1 MELFRLL
8 YARTPR
14 ALRLILGLT
23 LISGAANAGLV
34 ALINAGAAAVS
45 SSATATREFFM
56 FLVGLALFL
65 TSKSFAELR
74 GKELIERAVS
84 EQRLR
89 VFRKISEARVAR
101 VEAMSQGEMIAKT
114 TRIFSSIL
122 QASNLLAYGLQSL
135 IMLFFCMLYLLW
147 LSPQAFLV
155 VLAGG
160 TALGATR
167 YLRDKFGQAKQSEV
181 VQREGLQSEYLTSL
195 FQGFKELKINR
206 AKREA
211 LSRDYEE
218 LVNETSDL
226 GVRAARRMVQ
236 GRAIAQATFFI
247 TLGVVVFVV
256 PRFSSLYTFR
266 VLEITA
272 VVLFIV
278 GYMSGFLEVL
288 PVFASSN
295 ASLVSLKK
303 IEADLDAACEDVAP
317 ADAALCERFAAFQ
330 TISARELSFSY
341 EAVEGETPFCFGP
354 VDLDLSRGETVFL
367 VGGNGSGKSTLVK
380 LFTGMYAPGGGTLA
394 VDGTPVGPHNVV
406 ALREA
411 CAVIMSDFHLFG
423 RFYGYDH
430 VEAET
435 VNRLISDMRLTGK
448 VTYADGRFSTLNLS
462 TGQRKR
468 LALIAALIEDK
479 AIYVFDEWAA
489 DQDSHF
495 RRHFYEQVLP
505 ELKRR
510 GKTVLA
516 VTHDETYW
524 DRADRL
530 IRLEYGK
537 MAGS

>member
-1 MELFRLL
+1 MRQI
-8 YARTPR
+8 
-14 ALRLILGLT
+14 LILT

-45 SSATATREFFM
+45 SRSTATREFIM

-65 TSKSFAELR
+65 TSKSFAELQ
-74 GKELIERAVS
+74 GKQLIEQTVS

-89 VFRKISEARVAR
+89 LFRKISEARVAR
-101 VEAMSQGEMIAKT
+101 IEAMSQGEMIAKT

-122 QASNLLAYGLQSL
+122 QASNHLAYGLQSL

-147 LSPQAFLV
+147 LSIPAFLV
-155 VLAGG
+155 VLTGG
-160 TALGATR
+160 AALGLAR
-167 YLRDKFGQAKQSEV
+167 HLRNQFGRASQTEV

-195 FQGFKELKINR
+195 FQGFKEIKINR

-211 LSRDYEE
+211 LSHDYEE

-226 GVRAARRMVQ
+226 GVHAARKMVQ
-236 GRAIAQATFFI
+236 GRAVAQATFFI

-256 PRFSSLYTFR
+256 PRFSSTYTFR

-295 ASLVSLKK
+295 ASLASLNK
-303 IEADLDAACEDVAP
+303 IEAVLDAAHEDVAP
-317 ADAALCERFAAFQ
+317 VGEELRQRFADFQ
-330 TISARELSFSY
+330 TISARGLSFSY
-341 EAVEGETPFCFGP
+341 DAAEGETPFRFGP
-354 VDLDLSRGETVFL
+354 VDLDLKRGETVFL

-380 LFTGMYAPGGGTLA
+380 LLTGMYAPEGGALE
-394 VDGTPVGPHNVV
+394 VDGTSVGPQNIV

-430 VEAET
+430 VDAEA
-435 VNRLISDMRLTGK
+435 VNALINDMRLTGK
-448 VTYADGRFSTLNLS
+448 VTYAEGRFSTLNLS

-468 LALIAALIEDK
+468 LAMIVALIEDK
-479 AIYVFDEWAA
+479 SLYVFDEWAA

-516 VTHDETYW
+516 VTHDELYW

>member
-1 MELFRLL
+1 MELLRLL
-8 YARTPR
+8 YARSPR
-14 ALRLILGLT
+14 PMRQILILT

-45 SSATATREFFM
+45 SRSTATREFIM

-65 TSKSFAELR
+65 TSKSFAELQ
-74 GKELIERAVS
+74 GKQLIEQTVS

-89 VFRKISEARVAR
+89 LFRKISEARVAR
-101 VEAMSQGEMIAKT
+101 IEAMSQGEMIAKT

-122 QASNLLAYGLQSL
+122 QASNHLAYGLQSL

-147 LSPQAFLV
+147 LSIPAFLV
-155 VLAGG
+155 VLTGG
-160 TALGATR
+160 AALGLAR
-167 YLRDKFGQAKQSEV
+167 HLRNQFGRASQTEV

-195 FQGFKELKINR
+195 FQGFKEIKINR

-211 LSRDYEE
+211 LSHDYEE

-226 GVRAARRMVQ
+226 GVHAARKMVQ
-236 GRAIAQATFFI
+236 GRAVAQATFFI

-256 PRFSSLYTFR
+256 PRFSSTYTFR

-295 ASLVSLKK
+295 ASLASLNK
-303 IEADLDAACEDVAP
+303 IEAVLDAAHEDVAP
-317 ADAALCERFAAFQ
+317 VGEELRQRFADFQ
-330 TISARELSFSY
+330 TISARGLSFSY
-341 EAVEGETPFCFGP
+341 DAAEGETPFRFGP
-354 VDLDLSRGETVFL
+354 VDLDLKRGETVFL

-380 LFTGMYAPGGGTLA
+380 LLTGMYAPEGGALE
-394 VDGTPVGPHNVV
+394 VDGTSVGPQNIV

-430 VEAET
+430 VDAEA
-435 VNRLISDMRLTGK
+435 VNALINDMRLTGK
-448 VTYADGRFSTLNLS
+448 VTYAEGRFSTLNLS

-468 LALIAALIEDK
+468 LAMIVALIEDK
-479 AIYVFDEWAA
+479 SLYVFDEWAA

-516 VTHDETYW
+516 VTHDELYW

>member
-1 MELFRLL
+1 MELVRLL
-8 YARTPR
+8 YARTPGAMR
-14 ALRLILGLT
+14 QILILT

-34 ALINAGAAAVS
+34 ALINAGSAAVS

-56 FLVGLALFL
+56 FLVGLALYL

-74 GKELIERAVS
+74 GKELIEQTVS
-84 EQRLR
+84 EQRYRL
-89 VFRKISEARVAR
+89 FRKISEARVFR

-114 TRIFSSIL
+114 TRIFSSFH
-122 QASNLLAYGLQSL
+122 QASDHLAYGLQSL
-135 IMLFFCMLYLLW
+135 IMLIFCMLYLLW
-147 LSPQAFLV
+147 LSIPAFLV
-155 VLAGG
+155 VLTGG
-160 TALGATR
+160 VALALAR
-167 YLRDKFGQAKQSEV
+167 HLRNQFGKARQTEV

-195 FQGFKELKINR
+195 FQGFKEIKINR

-211 LSRDYEE
+211 LARDYEE
-218 LVNETSDL
+218 LVNETSGL
-226 GVRAARRMVQ
+226 GMYAARRMVQ
-236 GRAIAQATFFI
+236 GRAVAQATFFI

-256 PRFSSLYTFR
+256 PRFSPTYSFL

-288 PVFASSN
+288 PVFASSS
-295 ASLVSLKK
+295 ASLASLEK
-303 IEADLDAACEDVAP
+303 IEALLDAAREDVIQVDPELCQRFADFQTLSTRELCFRY
-317 ADAALCERFAAFQ
+317 DAA
-330 TISARELSFSY
+330 
-341 EAVEGETPFCFGP
+341 EGETPFRFGP
-354 VDLDLSRGETVFL
+354 VDLDLKRGETVFL

-380 LFTGMYAPGGGTLA
+380 LLTGMYAPESGSLEM
-394 VDGTPVGPHNVV
+394 DGSVVGPHNVV

-430 VEAET
+430 VDADK
-435 VNRLISDMRLTGK
+435 VNALINDMRLTGK
-448 VTYADGRFSTLNLS
+448 VTYAEGKFSTLNLS

-468 LALIAALIEDK
+468 LALIVALIEDK
-479 AIYVFDEWAA
+479 SLYVFDEWAA

-495 RRHFYEQVLP
+495 RRHFYDQVLP
-505 ELKRR
+505 ELKQR

-516 VTHDETYW
+516 VTHDEMYW